1 MAINKILKLAL
12 FIFIS
17 SNSLAQR
24 KKEVVL
30 ENEFTLRLPKK
41 YSVLEANDSLQSIQA
56 SFQYLIAIG
65 KDSVRVFISDDLYI
79 QATLHI
85 RQDILSMAN
94 IDSFNIK
101 SNDIQELQEVRNIKI
116 LKKNNKLIIIDF
128 GPINVKGDR
137 PIEYYCHDFTTRK
150 TLVINSSS
158 SPIHWDENLSK
169 ISRRMTR
176 KIAKSI

>member
-30 ENEFTLRLPKK
+30 E
-41 YSVLEANDSLQSIQA
+41 
-56 SFQYLIAIG
+56 
-65 KDSVRVFISDDLYI
+65 
-79 QATLHI
+79 
-85 RQDILSMAN
+85 
-94 IDSFNIK
+94 
-101 SNDIQELQEVRNIKI
+101 I

-137 PIEYYCHDFTTRK
+137 PIEYYCHDFTTRE

-169 ISRRMTR
+169 ISRKMTR

>member
-1 MAINKILKLAL
+1 MAIDKILKLSL
-12 FIFIS
+12 FILIA
-17 SNSLAQR
+17 SNSFAQC
-24 KKEVVL
+24 KHEVVL

-41 YSVLEANDSLQSIQA
+41 YSVIKANDSLQSIQE
-56 SFQYLIAIG
+56 SFIGMIVNG
-65 KDSVRVFISDDLYI
+65 KDTARVFISDDLYI

-85 RQDILSMAN
+85 RQDILSIDI

-101 SNDIQELQEVRNIKI
+101 SNDILELQEVRNIKL
-116 LKKNNKLIIIDF
+116 LKKGNKLIIIDF
-128 GPINVKGDR
+128 GPKNLKGNR
-137 PIEYYCHDFTTRK
+137 PIEYYCYDFTTQK

-158 SPIHWDENLSK
+158 SPIYWDENLSK